1 VKIVVDDKK
10 VLLASYLTLLN
21 GILHATVG
29 VLAIGLLEL
38 SLTAFIFS
46 AFFIFL
52 GLKMISLMR
61 NHQLDETKRAIIAC
75 TTISFLNSI
84 TMFTHILIGSPEDRV
99 YLLGF
104 MIFFTIVDLINFL
117 IFYLKKIELDQ
128 MDKGD
133 KISYFAICII
143 RGIGLGLLFNILAW
157 IGWPPDPNPMMIIY
171 NLIFGT
177 LCLIF
182 GERLYDK
189 KEEKKIQMRALI
201 VLVLGLIIGIVICVI
216 FPFPNTLV
224 NIILY
229 SIVIPIRIYYIRN
242 KF

>member
-1 VKIVVDDKK
+1 MVDDKK
-10 VLLASYLTLLN
+10 VIIANYLTLLT

-29 VLAIGLLEL
+29 VLTIGLLEL
-38 SLTAFIFS
+38 TITVFIFS
-46 AFFIFL
+46 FFFL
-52 GLKMISLMR
+52 YLGYKMIQLMR
-61 NHQLDETKRAIIAC
+61 SNKLDETKRAIIAC
-75 TTISFLNSI
+75 TTISFLNCL
-84 TMFTHILIGSPEDRV
+84 TMVTHILIGSPEDRV
-99 YLLGF
+99 YLYIF
-104 MIFFTIVDLINFL
+104 MIFFIVVDLINFF

-128 MDKGD
+128 MDKYD

-157 IGWPPDPNPMMIIY
+157 IGWPPDPNPTMIIY
-171 NLIFGT
+171 NLVFGT

-189 KEEKKIQMRALI
+189 KEEKNIQIRALI
-201 VLVLGLIIGIVICVI
+201 VLVLGLGVGIVVYFI

-229 SIVIPIRIYYIRN
+229 LIVIPIRIYYLRK